1 MKKWIL
7 LQKGG
12 DFDRISEKFQIS
24 PVLARLLRNR
34 ELRRDEEID
43 GFLHSRIEDLHD
55 PALLKDMTEA
65 AALILRKIKE
75 EKWIRIVGDYDIDGV
90 MSTYILLSGIRR
102 LGGRT
107 DVKLPHRIKDGYGL
121 NQAIIEEC
129 HLDGVDTILTCDN
142 GIAAR
147 EEIALAKK
155 YGMTVIITDHHE
167 VPFLLEKSESQEEK
181 QEGKDQCEEKGE
193 KVYQLPPADY
203 IINPKRPD
211 CEYPF
216 KGICGGLV
224 AYKFIQE
231 LYRQAGLPDDT
242 VQEYLEFAAIATVG
256 DVMELKDENRIVVKL
271 GLERLAE
278 TKNEGLY
285 ALLREQKLL
294 GKKLTPYH
302 IGFVLGPCINAS
314 GRLDTAQRAL
324 ELLESA
330 GDKAKKLAEE
340 LRGFNEARK
349 AMTTEAVE
357 AAKQIVEAGKRQAKE
372 KEQAAESGDPQE
384 NHVLVIYLEDCH
396 ESLAGIV
403 AGRIKEQ
410 YYKPTIVLTKG
421 EEGLKGSGR
430 SIPGYSMFEELSGC
444 KDLFSKFGGHPMAAG
459 LTLKDENY
467 RELERRLNEQER
479 LTQDDLTPKITL
491 DMELPFSY
499 LTMELMEQL
508 NQLEPY
514 GNGNSRPLF
523 ALRGVKILKK
533 QTIGQE
539 GQYVRLSLEDAY
551 GSRLSGMVFRETEAL
566 REEDAA
572 CITIAYYPELNE
584 FRGRSQIQIIIEE
597 YLIAKK

>member
-43 GFLHSRIEDLHD
+43 GFLHSRIEDMYD

-102 LGGRT
+102 LGGRA

-129 HLDGVDTILTCDN
+129 HSDGVDTILTCDN
-142 GIAAR
+142 GIAAQ

-155 YGMTVIITDHHE
+155 YGMKVVITDHHE
-167 VPFLLEKSESQEEK
+167 VPFLLENNELQEEK
-181 QEGKDQCEEKGE
+181 QESKDQCEKKGE
-193 KVYQLPPADY
+193 KSYQLPPADY

-216 KGICGGLV
+216 QGICGGLV

-231 LYRQAGLPDDT
+231 LYRQAGLPDET

-330 GDKAKKLAEE
+330 GDKAKKLAGE

-349 AMTTEAVE
+349 AMTIEAVE
-357 AAKQIVEAGKRQAKE
+357 AAKQIVEAGKQQAKE
-372 KEQAAESGDPQE
+372 KEQAAELGDPQE

-430 SIPGYSMFEELSGC
+430 SIPGYSMFEELSRC

-459 LTLKDENY
+459 LTLKGENY

-479 LTQDDLTPKITL
+479 LTQDDLTPRITL

-539 GQYVRLSLEDAY
+539 GQYIRLSLEDAY
-551 GSRLSGMVFRETEAL
+551 GSRLNGMVFRETEAL